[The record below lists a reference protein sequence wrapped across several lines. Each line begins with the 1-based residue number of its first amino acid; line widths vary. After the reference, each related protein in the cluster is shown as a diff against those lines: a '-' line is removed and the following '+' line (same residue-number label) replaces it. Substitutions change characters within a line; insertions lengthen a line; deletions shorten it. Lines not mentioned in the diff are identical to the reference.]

1 MPIGEP
7 DKVRLDRWLWSV
19 RIFKSRNLATEAC
32 KKNWVKLDGHP
43 AKPSKEIKM
52 GDVITIK
59 LGPLQKIVSVV
70 GLIEK
75 EHPRQR
81 HWKLCC
87 RFNPTRSLR
96 KSQTSKAT
104 SCTTHSKQKGYRAT
118 NQKTASGA
126 G

>member
-75 EHPRQR
+75 RSKNTIFVLHIYEVCISRLEI
-81 HWKLCC
+81 LC
-87 RFNPTRSLR
+87 
-96 KSQTSKAT
+96 KSWR
-104 SCTTHSKQKGYRAT
+104 Y
-118 NQKTASGA
+118 
-126 G
+126 